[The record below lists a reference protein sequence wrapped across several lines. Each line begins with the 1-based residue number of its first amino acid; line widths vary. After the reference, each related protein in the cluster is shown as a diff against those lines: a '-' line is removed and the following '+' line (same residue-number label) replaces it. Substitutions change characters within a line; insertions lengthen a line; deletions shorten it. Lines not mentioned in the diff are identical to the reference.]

1 MNINDGVPSLTYQM
15 IQIPPQPLNIFN
27 YGVPLRV
34 HYKARVEN
42 VFFEGNVFD
51 MLCAMNALTELSIE

>member
-1 MNINDGVPSLTYQM
+1 MAVFLPLR
-15 IQIPPQPLNIFN
+15 IPPQLLNTYN
-27 YGVPLRV
+27 YGVPYRV

-51 MLCAMNALTELSIE
+51 TLCAMNALTELSIE